1 MPFIFLPFIRVNP
14 CPSVVKIF
22 VFFAF
27 FAAISGFGCGL
38 PRCATALE
46 FPPRSARII
55 IRVVLRGLRDLCVR
69 SPPIFLPFSHFS
81 EFLAAT
87 ICFPATSITNLKQLE
102 TNFHP

>member
-38 PRCATALE
+38 PRGVFALNSAF
-46 FPPRSARII
+46 FPMILSRNDS
-55 IRVVLRGLRDLCVR
+55 V
-69 SPPIFLPFSHFS
+69 SPLSPLFSVKLVKMNGNWPLPFIPSS
-81 EFLAAT
+81 L
-87 ICFPATSITNLKQLE
+87 CCSISLFRRFFTFFQKIS
-102 TNFHP
+102 